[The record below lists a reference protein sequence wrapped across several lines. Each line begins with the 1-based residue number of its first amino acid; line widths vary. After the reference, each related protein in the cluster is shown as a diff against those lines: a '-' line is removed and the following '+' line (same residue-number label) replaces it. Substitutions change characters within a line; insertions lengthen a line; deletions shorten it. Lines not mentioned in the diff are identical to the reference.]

1 MKIKKIETK
10 KFKTNVYAL
19 YLTIP
24 LTKENVTYN
33 ALIPTVLKRG
43 CEKYNNQLEIS
54 KKLEEMYDATFGIG
68 ITKVGNNEVLK
79 FYLESLNNNY
89 LPNNEDLSKTSI
101 EMLLNIVMKPY
112 LVNGKFDDDYVE
124 QEKENLKKVIES
136 RKDNKDTYATNRLL
150 EEMFKEEPY
159 GLYKFGN
166 IDEIDNITSEKLYE
180 KYKELIKNSEK
191 YLYIVGDVKNLNIE
205 SYNIDEKEIT
215 ISKEF
220 PVKIS
225 EKENIVKEQMDVTQ
239 GKLVIGLNTPNNKQE
254 VIALYNTILGKGAN
268 SKLFLNVREKEGLAY
283 SAGSTYLKRNNAII
297 ISTGIEVSKYNK
309 AVEVIKNQLKDMEDG
324 NITEKEMKDAKQFI
338 NAGLNLINESSENMI
353 EYRFDKDL
361 YNEEMDI
368 EKYRKKIEEI
378 KKEDIVKVAKQIK
391 IDTIYFFRKL
401 MR

>member
-166 IDEIDNITSEKLYE
+166 IDEIDNITSKKLYE

-191 YLYIVGDVKNLNIE
+191 YLYIVGDVENLNIE

-309 AVEVIKNQLKDMEDG
+309 AVEVIKKQLKDMKDG

-391 IDTIYFFRKL
+391 IDTIYFL
-401 MR
+401 GN

>member
-1 MKIKKIETK
+1 MKIRKIETK

-136 RKDNKDTYATNRLL
+136 RKNNKDTYATNRLL

-166 IDEIDNITSEKLYE
+166 IDEIDNITSKKLYE

-191 YLYIVGDVKNLNIE
+191 YLYIVGDVENLNIE

-297 ISTGIEVSKYNK
+297 ISTGIEVLKYNK

-361 YNEEMDI
+361 YNEEIDI
-368 EKYRKKIEEI
+368 EKYRKEIEEI

-391 IDTIYFFRKL
+391 IDTIYFL
-401 MR
+401 GN

>member
-43 CEKYNNQLEIS
+43 CKKYNNQLEIS

-166 IDEIDNITSEKLYE
+166 IDEIDNITSKKLYE

-191 YLYIVGDVKNLNIE
+191 YLYIVGDVENLNIE

-361 YNEEMDI
+361 YNEEIDI
-368 EKYRKKIEEI
+368 EKYRKKIEEV

-391 IDTIYFFRKL
+391 IDTIYFL
-401 MR
+401 GN

>member
-180 KYKELIKNSEK
+180 KYQELIKNSEK
-191 YLYIVGDVKNLNIE
+191 YLYIVGDVENLNIE
-205 SYNIDEKEIT
+205 SYNIAEKEIT

-220 PVKIS
+220 PVKVS

-297 ISTGIEVSKYNK
+297 ISIGIEVSKYNK

-361 YNEEMDI
+361 YNEEIDI

-391 IDTIYFFRKL
+391 IDTIYFL
-401 MR
+401 GN

>member
-1 MKIKKIETK
+1 MKITKIQTK

-24 LTKENVTYN
+24 MKSEDITYN
-33 ALIPTVLKRG
+33 ALIPTILKRG
-43 CEKYNNQLEIS
+43 CEKYTDQLKIS
-54 KKLEEMYDATFGIG
+54 KKLEEMYDATLGIG
-68 ITKVGNNEVLK
+68 ISKTGNNEVLK
-79 FYLESLNNNY
+79 FYIESLNNNY
-89 LPNNEDLSKTSI
+89 IPENEDLSKTSI
-101 EMLLNIVMKPY
+101 EMLLNIVMHP
-112 LVNGKFDDDYVE
+112 LIINGKFDEDYVR
-124 QEKENLKKVIES
+124 QEKENLKKVIQS
-136 RKDNKDTYATNRLL
+136 RKDNKDTYANNRLL
-150 EEMFKEEPY
+150 EEMFKEQPF
-159 GLYKFGN
+159 GQYKFGN

-239 GKLVIGLNTPNNKQE
+239 GKLVIGLNTPNIENEK
-254 VIALYNTILGKGAN
+254 IALYNTILGRGAN

-309 AVEVIKNQLKDMEDG
+309 AIEVIKNQLKDMEDG

-361 YNEEMDI
+361 YNEEIDI
-368 EKYRKKIEEI
+368 EKYRKEIEEI

-391 IDTIYFFRKL
+391 IDTIYFL
-401 MR
+401 GN

>member
-1 MKIKKIETK
+1 VKIRKIETK

-68 ITKVGNNEVLK
+68 IAKVGNNEVLK
-79 FYLESLNNNY
+79 FYIESLNNNY

-101 EMLLNIVMKPY
+101 EMLINIVMKPY
-112 LVNGKFDDDYVE
+112 LINGKFDEDYVS

-166 IDEIDNITSEKLYE
+166 IEEIDNITSEKLYE
-180 KYKELIKNSEK
+180 KYKELIKNAEK
-191 YLYIVGDVKNLNIE
+191 HLYIVGDVENLNIQE
-205 SYNIDEKEIT
+205 YHIDEEEIKIT
-215 ISKEF
+215 KEF
-220 PVKIS
+220 QIKEQLE
-225 EKENIVKEQMDVTQ
+225 EKIVKEQMDITQ
-239 GKLVIGLNTPNNKQE
+239 GKLVIGLNTPNENRE
-254 VIALYNTILGKGAN
+254 IIALYNTILGKGAN

-309 AVEVIKNQLKDMEDG
+309 AVEVIKKQLKDMQEG
-324 NITEKEMKDAKQFI
+324 NITEKEIKDAKQFI

-353 EYRFDKDL
+353 EYTFDKEL
-361 YNEEMDI
+361 YNEEIDI
-368 EKYRKKIEEI
+368 EKYRKSIEKIT
-378 KKEDIVKVAKQIK
+378 KEDIVEIAKQIN
-391 IDTIYFFRKL
+391 IDTIYFL
-401 MR
+401 GN

>member
-68 ITKVGNNEVLK
+68 ITKVGNDEVLK

-101 EMLLNIVMKPY
+101 EMLLNIVMNPY

-191 YLYIVGDVKNLNIE
+191 YLYIVGDVENLNIE

-297 ISTGIEVSKYNK
+297 ISTGIEVSKYNR
-309 AVEVIKNQLKDMEDG
+309 AIEVIKNQLKDMEDG

-361 YNEEMDI
+361 YNEEIDV
-368 EKYRKKIEEI
+368 EKYRKKIEEV

-391 IDTIYFFRKL
+391 IDTIYFL
-401 MR
+401 GN

>member
-1 MKIKKIETK
+1 MKIRKIETK

-68 ITKVGNNEVLK
+68 IAKVGNNEVLK
-79 FYLESLNNNY
+79 FYIESLNNNY

-101 EMLLNIVMKPY
+101 EMLINIVMKPY
-112 LVNGKFDDDYVE
+112 LINGKFDEDYVS

-166 IDEIDNITSEKLYE
+166 IEEIDNITSEKLYE
-180 KYKELIKNSEK
+180 KYKELIKNAEK
-191 YLYIVGDVKNLNIE
+191 HLYIVGDVENLDIQE
-205 SYNIDEKEIT
+205 YHIDEEEIKIT
-215 ISKEF
+215 KEF
-220 PVKIS
+220 PIK
-225 EKENIVKEQMDVTQ
+225 EKLEEKIVKEQMDITQ
-239 GKLVIGLNTPNNKQE
+239 GKLVIGLNTPNENRE
-254 VIALYNTILGKGAN
+254 IIALYNTILGKGAN

-309 AVEVIKNQLKDMEDG
+309 AVEVIKKQLKDMQEG
-324 NITEKEMKDAKQFI
+324 NITEKEIKDAKQFI
-338 NAGLNLINESSENMI
+338 NAGLNLIHESSENMI
-353 EYRFDKDL
+353 EYTFDKEL

-368 EKYRKKIEEI
+368 EKYRKSIEKIT
-378 KKEDIVKVAKQIK
+378 KEDIVEIAKKIN
-391 IDTIYFFRKL
+391 IDTIYFL
-401 MR
+401 GN

>member
-101 EMLLNIVMKPY
+101 EMLLNIVMNPY

-361 YNEEMDI
+361 YNEEIDI
-368 EKYRKKIEEI
+368 EKYRKEIEEI
-378 KKEDIVKVAKQIK
+378 KKEDIVKVAKQVK
-391 IDTIYFFRKL
+391 IDTIYFL
-401 MR
+401 GN

>member
-1 MKIKKIETK
+1 MKIRKIETK

-191 YLYIVGDVKNLNIE
+191 YLYIVGDVENLNIE

-225 EKENIVKEQMDVTQ
+225 EKENIVKEQMDITQ

-309 AVEVIKNQLKDMEDG
+309 AVEVIKNQLKDMENG

-361 YNEEMDI
+361 YNEEIDI

-391 IDTIYFFRKL
+391 IDTIYFL
-401 MR
+401 GN

>member
-112 LVNGKFDDDYVE
+112 LVNEKFDDDYVE

-191 YLYIVGDVKNLNIE
+191 YLYIVGDVENLNIE

-361 YNEEMDI
+361 YNEEIDI
-368 EKYRKKIEEI
+368 EKYRKEIEEI

-391 IDTIYFFRKL
+391 IDTIYFL
-401 MR
+401 GN

>member
-89 LPNNEDLSKTSI
+89 LPKNEDLSKTSI

-112 LVNGKFDDDYVE
+112 LVNEKFDDDYVE

-191 YLYIVGDVKNLNIE
+191 YLYIVGDVENLNIE

-220 PVKIS
+220 PVKVS

-309 AVEVIKNQLKDMEDG
+309 AIEVIKNQLKDMEDG

-361 YNEEMDI
+361 YNEEIDI
-368 EKYRKKIEEI
+368 EKYRKEIEEI
-378 KKEDIVKVAKQIK
+378 KKEDIVKVAQQIK
-391 IDTIYFFRKL
+391 IDTIYFL
-401 MR
+401 GN

>member
-166 IDEIDNITSEKLYE
+166 IDEIDNITSKKLYE

-191 YLYIVGDVKNLNIE
+191 YLYIVGDVENLNIE

-353 EYRFDKDL
+353 EYRFDKEL
-361 YNEEMDI
+361 YNEEIDI

-391 IDTIYFFRKL
+391 IDTIYFL
-401 MR
+401 GN

>member
-166 IDEIDNITSEKLYE
+166 IDEVDNITSEKLYE

-309 AVEVIKNQLKDMEDG
+309 AIEVIKNQLKDMEDG

-361 YNEEMDI
+361 YNEEIDV
-368 EKYRKKIEEI
+368 EKYRKKIEEV

-391 IDTIYFFRKL
+391 IDTIYFL
-401 MR
+401 GN

>member
-166 IDEIDNITSEKLYE
+166 IDEIDNITSKKLYE

-191 YLYIVGDVKNLNIE
+191 YLYIVGDVENLNIE

-225 EKENIVKEQMDVTQ
+225 EKENIVKEQMDITQ

-297 ISTGIEVSKYNK
+297 ISTGIEVLKYNK

-361 YNEEMDI
+361 YNEEIDI

-391 IDTIYFFRKL
+391 IDTIYFL
-401 MR
+401 GN

>member
-166 IDEIDNITSEKLYE
+166 IDEIDNITSKKLYE
-180 KYKELIKNSEK
+180 KDKELIKNSEK
-191 YLYIVGDVKNLNIE
+191 YLYIVGDVENLNIE

-225 EKENIVKEQMDVTQ
+225 KKENIVKEQMDVAQ

-297 ISTGIEVSKYNK
+297 ISTGIEVLKYNK

-353 EYRFDKDL
+353 AYRFDKDL
-361 YNEEMDI
+361 YNEEIDI
-368 EKYRKKIEEI
+368 EKYRKEIEEI

-391 IDTIYFFRKL
+391 IDTIYFL
-401 MR
+401 GN

>member
-191 YLYIVGDVKNLNIE
+191 YLYIVGDVENLNIE

-220 PVKIS
+220 PVKVS

-309 AVEVIKNQLKDMEDG
+309 AIEVIKNQLKDMEDG

-361 YNEEMDI
+361 YNEEIDI

-391 IDTIYFFRKL
+391 IDTIYFL
-401 MR
+401 GN

>member
-361 YNEEMDI
+361 YNEEIDI
-368 EKYRKKIEEI
+368 EKYRKEIEEI
-378 KKEDIVKVAKQIK
+378 KKEDIVKVAKQVK
-391 IDTIYFFRKL
+391 IDTIYFL
-401 MR
+401 GN

>member
-68 ITKVGNNEVLK
+68 IKKVGNNEVLK

-391 IDTIYFFRKL
+391 IDTIYFL
-401 MR
+401 GN

>member
-1 MKIKKIETK
+1 MKIRKIETK

-33 ALIPTVLKRG
+33 TLIPTVLKRG

-54 KKLEEMYDATFGIG
+54 KKLEEMYDATLGIG
-68 ITKVGNNEVLK
+68 IAKVGNNEVLK
-79 FYLESLNNNY
+79 FYIESLNNNY
-89 LPNNEDLSKTSI
+89 LPNNEDLSKISI
-101 EMLLNIVMKPY
+101 EMLINIVMKPY
-112 LVNGKFDDDYVE
+112 LINGKFDEDYVS

-166 IDEIDNITSEKLYE
+166 IEEIDNITSEKLYE
-180 KYKELIKNSEK
+180 KYKELIKNAEK
-191 YLYIVGDVKNLNIE
+191 YLYIVGDVENLNIQE
-205 SYNIDEKEIT
+205 YHIDEEEIKIT
-215 ISKEF
+215 KEF
-220 PVKIS
+220 PIKERLE
-225 EKENIVKEQMDVTQ
+225 EKIVKEQMDITQ
-239 GKLVIGLNTPNNKQE
+239 GKLVIGLNTPNENRE
-254 VIALYNTILGKGAN
+254 IIALYNTILGKGAN

-309 AVEVIKNQLKDMEDG
+309 AVEVIKKQLKDMQDG
-324 NITEKEMKDAKQFI
+324 NITEKEIKDAKQFI

-353 EYRFDKDL
+353 EYTFDKEL
-361 YNEEMDI
+361 YNEEIDI
-368 EKYRKKIEEI
+368 EKYRKSIEKIT
-378 KKEDIVKVAKQIK
+378 KEDIVEIAKQIN
-391 IDTIYFFRKL
+391 IDTIYFL
-401 MR
+401 GN

>member
-112 LVNGKFDDDYVE
+112 LVNGTFDDDYVE

-150 EEMFKEEPY
+150 EEMFKEQPY

-309 AVEVIKNQLKDMEDG
+309 AVEVIKKQLKDMEDG

-378 KKEDIVKVAKQIK
+378 TKEDIVKVAQQIK
-391 IDTIYFFRKL
+391 IDTIYFL
-401 MR
+401 GN

>member
-68 ITKVGNNEVLK
+68 ITKVGNNEALK

-191 YLYIVGDVKNLNIE
+191 YLYIIGDVENLNIE

-225 EKENIVKEQMDVTQ
+225 EKENIVKEQMDITQ

-309 AVEVIKNQLKDMEDG
+309 AVEVIKNQLKDMENG

-361 YNEEMDI
+361 YNEEIDI

-391 IDTIYFFRKL
+391 IDTIYFL
-401 MR
+401 GN

>member
-89 LPNNEDLSKTSI
+89 LPKNEDLSKTSI

-180 KYKELIKNSEK
+180 KYQELIKNSEK
-191 YLYIVGDVKNLNIE
+191 YLYIVGDVENLNIE
-205 SYNIDEKEIT
+205 SYNIAEKEIT
-215 ISKEF
+215 ISKES

-309 AVEVIKNQLKDMEDG
+309 AVEVIKKQLKDMEDG

-361 YNEEMDI
+361 YNEEIDI
-368 EKYRKKIEEI
+368 EKYRKEIEEI

-391 IDTIYFFRKL
+391 IDTIYFL
-401 MR
+401 GN

>member
-166 IDEIDNITSEKLYE
+166 IDEIDNITSKKLYE

-191 YLYIVGDVKNLNIE
+191 YLYIVGDVENLNIE

-309 AVEVIKNQLKDMEDG
+309 AVEVIKKQLKDMKDG

-361 YNEEMDI
+361 YNEEIDI
-368 EKYRKKIEEI
+368 EKYRKEIEEI

-391 IDTIYFFRKL
+391 IDTIYFL
-401 MR
+401 GN

>member
-150 EEMFKEEPY
+150 EEMFKEEAY

-361 YNEEMDI
+361 YNEEIDI

-391 IDTIYFFRKL
+391 IDTIYFL
-401 MR
+401 GN

>member
-215 ISKEF
+215 ILKEF

-361 YNEEMDI
+361 YNEEIDI
-368 EKYRKKIEEI
+368 EKYRKEIEEI

-391 IDTIYFFRKL
+391 IDTIYFL
-401 MR
+401 GN

>member
-1 MKIKKIETK
+1 MKIRKIETK

-68 ITKVGNNEVLK
+68 IAKVGNNEVLK
-79 FYLESLNNNY
+79 FYIESLNNNY

-101 EMLLNIVMKPY
+101 EMLINIVMKPY
-112 LVNGKFDDDYVE
+112 LINGKFDEDYVS

-166 IDEIDNITSEKLYE
+166 IEEIDNITSEKLYE
-180 KYKELIKNSEK
+180 KYKELIKNAEK
-191 YLYIVGDVKNLNIE
+191 HLYIVGDVENLNIQE
-205 SYNIDEKEIT
+205 YHIDEEEIKIT
-215 ISKEF
+215 KEF
-220 PVKIS
+220 PIK
-225 EKENIVKEQMDVTQ
+225 EKLEEKIVKEQMDITQ
-239 GKLVIGLNTPNNKQE
+239 GKLVIGLNTTNKNRE
-254 VIALYNTILGKGAN
+254 IIALYNTILGKGAN

-309 AVEVIKNQLKDMEDG
+309 AVEVIKKQLKDMQEG
-324 NITEKEMKDAKQFI
+324 KITEKEIKDAKQFI

-353 EYRFDKDL
+353 EYTFDKEL
-361 YNEEMDI
+361 YNEEIDI
-368 EKYRKKIEEI
+368 EKYRKSIEKIT
-378 KKEDIVKVAKQIK
+378 KEDIVEIAKQIN
-391 IDTIYFFRKL
+391 IDTIYFL
-401 MR
+401 GN

>member
-101 EMLLNIVMKPY
+101 EMLLNIVMNPY

-191 YLYIVGDVKNLNIE
+191 YLYIVGDVENLNIE

-361 YNEEMDI
+361 YNEEIDI
-368 EKYRKKIEEI
+368 EKYRKEIEEI

-391 IDTIYFFRKL
+391 IDTIYFL
-401 MR
+401 GN

>member
-89 LPNNEDLSKTSI
+89 LPKNEDLSKTSI

-191 YLYIVGDVKNLNIE
+191 YLYIVGDVENLNIE

-361 YNEEMDI
+361 YNEEIDI
-368 EKYRKKIEEI
+368 EKYRKEIEEV

-391 IDTIYFFRKL
+391 IDTIYFL
-401 MR
+401 GN

>member
-89 LPNNEDLSKTSI
+89 LPKNEDLSKTSI

-112 LVNGKFDDDYVE
+112 LVNEKFDDDYVE

-191 YLYIVGDVKNLNIE
+191 YLYIVGDVENLNIE

-220 PVKIS
+220 PVKVS

-309 AVEVIKNQLKDMEDG
+309 AIEVIKNQLKDMEDG

-361 YNEEMDI
+361 YNEEIDI
-368 EKYRKKIEEI
+368 EKYCKEIEEI
-378 KKEDIVKVAKQIK
+378 KKEDIVKVAQQIK
-391 IDTIYFFRKL
+391 IDTIYFL
-401 MR
+401 GN

>member
-225 EKENIVKEQMDVTQ
+225 EKENIVKEKMDVTQ

-297 ISTGIEVSKYNK
+297 ISTGIEASKYNK
-309 AVEVIKNQLKDMEDG
+309 AVEVIKKQLKDMENG

-361 YNEEMDI
+361 YNEEIDI
-368 EKYRKKIEEI
+368 EKYRKEIEEI

-391 IDTIYFFRKL
+391 IDTIYFL
-401 MR
+401 GN

>member
-1 MKIKKIETK
+1 MKIRKIETK

-166 IDEIDNITSEKLYE
+166 IDEVDNITSEKLYE

-391 IDTIYFFRKL
+391 IDTIYFL
-401 MR
+401 GN

>member
-136 RKDNKDTYATNRLL
+136 RKDNKDIYANNRLL
-150 EEMFKEEPY
+150 EEMFKEETY

-191 YLYIVGDVKNLNIE
+191 YLYIVGDVENLNIE

-309 AVEVIKNQLKDMEDG
+309 AIEVIKNQLKDMEDG

-361 YNEEMDI
+361 YNEEIDI

-391 IDTIYFFRKL
+391 IDTIYFL
-401 MR
+401 GN

>member
-1 MKIKKIETK
+1 MKITKIQTK

-24 LTKENVTYN
+24 MKSEDITYN
-33 ALIPTVLKRG
+33 ALIPTILKRG
-43 CEKYNNQLEIS
+43 CEKYTDQLKIS
-54 KKLEEMYDATFGIG
+54 KKLEEMYDATLGIG
-68 ITKVGNNEVLK
+68 ISKTGNNEVLK
-79 FYLESLNNNY
+79 FYIESLNNNY
-89 LPNNEDLSKTSI
+89 IPENEDLSKTSI
-101 EMLLNIVMKPY
+101 EMLLNIVMHP
-112 LVNGKFDDDYVE
+112 LIINGKFDEDYVR
-124 QEKENLKKVIES
+124 QEKENLKKVIQS
-136 RKDNKDTYATNRLL
+136 RKDNKDTYANNRLL
-150 EEMFKEEPY
+150 EEMFKEQPF
-159 GLYKFGN
+159 GQYKFGN

-309 AVEVIKNQLKDMEDG
+309 AIEVIKNQLKDMEDG

-361 YNEEMDI
+361 YNEEIDI

-378 KKEDIVKVAKQIK
+378 TKEDIVKVAQQIK
-391 IDTIYFFRKL
+391 IDTIYFL
-401 MR
+401 GN

>member
-361 YNEEMDI
+361 YNEEIDV
-368 EKYRKKIEEI
+368 EKYRKKIEEV

-391 IDTIYFFRKL
+391 IDTIYFL
-401 MR
+401 GN

>member
-112 LVNGKFDDDYVE
+112 LVNGKFDGDYVE

-191 YLYIVGDVKNLNIE
+191 YLYIVGDVENLNIE

-239 GKLVIGLNTPNNKQE
+239 GKLVIGLNTPNNKQD

-297 ISTGIEVSKYNK
+297 ISTGIEVLKYNK
-309 AVEVIKNQLKDMEDG
+309 AVEVIKKQLKDMENG

-361 YNEEMDI
+361 YNEEIDI

-378 KKEDIVKVAKQIK
+378 KKEDIVKVAQQIK
-391 IDTIYFFRKL
+391 IDTIYFL
-401 MR
+401 GN